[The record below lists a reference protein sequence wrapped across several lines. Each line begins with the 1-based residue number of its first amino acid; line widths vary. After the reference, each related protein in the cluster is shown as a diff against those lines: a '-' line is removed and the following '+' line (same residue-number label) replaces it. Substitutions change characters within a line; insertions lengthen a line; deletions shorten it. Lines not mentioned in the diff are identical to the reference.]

1 MSKSDRIALGHV
13 PADSYPARPFPLSPS
28 HPPPKGRPMTQ
39 YILRRLIQSLFI
51 IWGCATLVFFMLR
64 MIPGDPVIQM
74 LGPEYTPE
82 AAAALRAKLGLD
94 EPLLVQYLRWMGNI
108 LHGDLGG
115 SIASGETVADAI
127 KSGLPK
133 TLSLATVSFVIATA
147 IAVPAGV
154 IAALRRNGPFDYIA
168 SIVAFIGVSMP
179 SFWFGII
186 LILVFAVQLRWLPAI
201 GYSEIAEDGVWAWF
215 QRLILPSL
223 AIGAGYAAILMRF
236 VRAGLLDVL
245 GSDYIRTARAKGMRE
260 GSVVVRHALRNALIP
275 VVTVVGI
282 QLALLLSG
290 TVVIETVF
298 SIRGL
303 GRILVGAIFDRD
315 YPIVQGVILLIAV
328 IFVLANLVVDIV
340 YTFLDPRIHY
350 S

>member
-1 MSKSDRIALGHV
+1 
-13 PADSYPARPFPLSPS
+13 
-28 HPPPKGRPMTQ
+28 MTQ
-39 YILRRLIQSLFI
+39 YIIRRLIQALFI

-82 AAAALRAKLGLD
+82 AAAALRTKLGLD
-94 EPLLVQYLRWMGNI
+94 QPLHMQYVRWMGNV
-108 LHGDLGG
+108 LRGDLGG
-115 SIASGETVADAI
+115 SIASGETVAEAI
-127 KSGLPK
+127 ASGLPK
-133 TLSLATVSFVIATA
+133 TLSLATLSFIIALVIAL
-147 IAVPAGV
+147 PAGI
-154 IAALRRNGPFDYIA
+154 IAALKRNSAFDYVA
-168 SIVAFIGVSMP
+168 SVVAFVGVSMP

-186 LILVFAVQLRWLPAI
+186 LILIFAVHLQWLPAI
-201 GYSEIAEDGVWAWF
+201 GYSELTEDGFWPWL

-223 AIGAGYAAILMRF
+223 AIGAAYSAILMRF
-236 VRAGLLDVL
+236 VRAGLLEVL
-245 GSDYIRTARAKGMRE
+245 GSDYVRTARAKGVRE
-260 GSVVVRHALRNALIP
+260 QAVILRHALRNALIP
-275 VVTVVGI
+275 VVTVIGI

-290 TVVIETVF
+290 TVVVETVF
-298 SIRGL
+298 SIRGI

-340 YTFLDPRIHY
+340 YTLLDPRIHY